1 LTEVVRPSSDE
12 MPVAKDRYVVGSDS
26 FQVNVTFCGQRNLM
40 AMRSEHEMK
49 GKVVLVTG
57 ANGGLGTYVTQA
69 FLDAGATVIGTSR
82 KIQQSDFNN
91 TNFNALPAEISTR
104 EGAQTLVDQVVA
116 RFGKLDAL
124 AHTVGGF
131 AGGQSIAETDDATF
145 QRMFDLNL
153 NCVFHILRA
162 AVPPLRKT
170 GNGRII
176 AIGSRAALE
185 PGVGV
190 GAYSASK
197 AAMVCLIRT
206 VALENKDAG
215 LTANAILPG
224 TMDTPAN
231 RKAIPN
237 ADVSKWV
244 QPATVAELVVW
255 LAGETGKDVNGSVI
269 PVYGKDA

>member
-1 LTEVVRPSSDE
+1 
-12 MPVAKDRYVVGSDS
+12 
-26 FQVNVTFCGQRNLM
+26 
-40 AMRSEHEMK
+40 MK

-82 KIQQSDFNN
+82 KIQQSDFIGPS
-91 TNFNALPAEISTR
+91 FSAMAAEISTR
-104 EGAQTLVDQVVA
+104 ESAKVLVDQVTA
-116 RFGKLDAL
+116 RFGKLDVL
-124 AHTVGGF
+124 VHTVGGF
-131 AGGQSIAETDDATF
+131 AGGQSITETDDSTF

-153 NCVFHILRA
+153 NSVFHILRA
-162 AVPPLRKT
+162 TIPALRQT
-170 GNGRII
+170 GDGRFI

-185 PGVGV
+185 PGAGV

-197 AAMVCLIRT
+197 AAMVSLIRT
-206 VALENKDAG
+206 MALENKDAG
-215 LTANAILPG
+215 LRANVILPG

-244 QPATVAELVVW
+244 RPAAVANLITW
-255 LAGETGKDVNGSVI
+255 LAGDAGKDINGAVI
-269 PVYGKDA
+269 PVYGSDV